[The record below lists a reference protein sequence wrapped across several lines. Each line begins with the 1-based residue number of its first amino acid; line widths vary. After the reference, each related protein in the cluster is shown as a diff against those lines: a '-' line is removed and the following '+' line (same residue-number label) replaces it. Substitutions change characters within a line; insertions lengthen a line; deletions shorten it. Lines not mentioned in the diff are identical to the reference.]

1 MARTKSYKTLLR
13 DLYDACLGVT
23 SESDV
28 FDGFYEGGTYKFL
41 DDFSLVL
48 KELKISSLMPQ
59 QSKQDIVKSII
70 LSKIKTLKNYLIN
83 RGLNIS
89 DYPNEN
95 YDGYNGFI
103 LTGPQF
109 NRAKIRCPLDF
120 QRWDDA
126 STIGFIIEINE
137 PNLKLDDVSS
147 IVDEIADLFK
157 NVGLVKPRVKL
168 DPGPGIGRSA
178 WFVRFEIND

>member
-23 SESDV
+23 SERDV
-28 FDGFYEGGTYKFL
+28 FDRFYEGGTDKFL
-41 DDFSLVL
+41 DDFGLVL
-48 KELKISSLMPQ
+48 KELKISSLMSR
-59 QSKQDIVKSII
+59 QSKQNTIKSII
-70 LSKIKTLKNYLIN
+70 LSKVKDLKDYLIN

-109 NRAKIRCPLDF
+109 HTAKIRCPLCF
-120 QRWDDA
+120 QNWNDA

-137 PNLKLDDVSS
+137 PNLKLDDVSF
-147 IVDEIADLFK
+147 IVDEMTDLFK

-178 WFVRFEIND
+178 WFVRFEISR